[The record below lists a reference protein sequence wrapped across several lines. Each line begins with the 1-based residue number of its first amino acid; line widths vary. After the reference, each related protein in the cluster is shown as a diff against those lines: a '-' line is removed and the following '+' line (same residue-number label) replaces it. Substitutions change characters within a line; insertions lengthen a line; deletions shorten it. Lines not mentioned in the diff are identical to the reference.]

1 MSDIMMKSQRGL
13 ISHNSV
19 TLRNVIFHCIEHNNK
34 ISVALVDIKQT
45 EFYPFKGMNVV
56 VAVANSVQEAAEIL
70 RIGRSVMYSRN
81 KKMQK
86 MGLNDMADYKPTDWT
101 GKVWI
106 TGREFDKDE
115 KIKCRVAGE
124 EKEMTALE
132 IYEYL
137 YS

>member
-1 MSDIMMKSQRGL
+1 
-13 ISHNSV
+13 
-19 TLRNVIFHCIEHNNK
+19 
-34 ISVALVDIKQT
+34 
-45 EFYPFKGMNVV
+45 MNGV

-86 MGLNDMADYKPTDWT
+86 IGLNDVADYQPTSWT

-106 TGREFDKDE
+106 TGREFDQNDQ
-115 KIKCRVAGE
+115 IKVRINGE
-124 EKEMTALE
+124 EKTMTALE

-137 YS
+137 YN

>member
-1 MSDIMMKSQRGL
+1 MAGI
-13 ISHNSV
+13 
-19 TLRNVIFHCIEHNNK
+19 TC
-34 ISVALVDIKQT
+34 
-45 EFYPFKGMNVV
+45 
-56 VAVANSVQEAAEIL
+56 VANSVQEATEVL

-81 KKMQK
+81 KKLQK
-86 MGLNDMADYKPTDWT
+86 LGINDLADYQPSDWT

-115 KIKCRVAGE
+115 IVKCRIGNE

-137 YS
+137 YN